1 MGCSSCQQNNHIVP
15 TTSVDSLCEC
25 ACGCAE
31 PVCPTP
37 QPCTEITDA
46 KCIIYTNAEIK
57 CGTDVVVT
65 LNSTLAT
72 ALNQIVNYF
81 CQQFVTLD
89 VPEDIIYDGDV
100 IVTAGTSV
108 VDAFQTVIDFILNYP
123 NSYVSGSGNTN
134 FLPKWTPNG
143 TTLGNSQIKDD
154 GTTAGIGS
162 FFGSPIYKWSVLSN
176 LANLFMNQ
184 EINSSIP
191 IAALYG
197 IVSDNTV
204 LPKNNNTACGVYGIA
219 DSSTT
224 ENIGTLGSARG
235 IDSLINIGVYGEAS
249 PNLNSTCIKSIGGKF
264 LAKGGVNNY
273 AVQLLDGSEG
283 IGKIWTCMTA
293 TGEGNWQTPAS
304 INLQKVITAT
314 YALTDADN
322 DYTIFINNGAT
333 AITISLGAITIP
345 NFNVGFI
352 QEGSADVTFV
362 GVTNPVGLKL
372 KGQGYQA
379 FIERKLATS
388 TYYLLGNTKV

>member
-46 KCIIYTNAEIK
+46 KCIVYTNAEIK

-100 IVTAGTSV
+100 IVSAGTSV

-123 NSYVSGSGNTN
+123 NNYVGGSGTTN

-162 FFGSPIYKWSVLSN
+162 FFGSPVYKWSVLSA
-176 LANLFMNQ
+176 LSNLFMNDK
-184 EINSSIP
+184 INATTP
-191 IAALYG
+191 IVALYG
-197 IVSDNTV
+197 ICSDNTIV
-204 LPKNNNTACGVYGIA
+204 PKNNFRASGLVGIA

-224 ENIGTLGSARG
+224 ENIGVTGSATG
-235 IDSLINIGVYGEAS
+235 TGSNANIGVYGNGIAI
-249 PNLNSTCIKSIGGKF
+249 LNGPCGKSIGGKF
-264 LAKGGVNNY
+264 EAGYGTNNY
-273 AVQLLDGSEG
+273 AVQLKDGTQG
-283 IGKIWTCMTA
+283 VGKVLTCMT
-293 TGEGNWQTPAS
+293 TDGEANWTEA
-304 INLQKVITAT
+304 NKQKVITAT
-314 YALTDADN
+314 YVLTDADN
-322 DYTIFINNGAT
+322 DYTIFVNNGAT
-333 AITISLGAITIP
+333 AISISLGAITIP
-345 NFNVGFI
+345 NFCVGFI

-362 GVTNPVGLKL
+362 GVTNPVGLKS
-372 KGQGYQA
+372 KGQGYQTY
-379 FIERKLATS
+379 IERKLATS
-388 TYYLLGNTKV
+388 TYYLLGNTKA

>member
-123 NSYVSGSGNTN
+123 NNYIGGSGTTN

-162 FFGSPIYKWSVLSN
+162 FFGSPIYKWSVLSA
-176 LANLFMNQ
+176 LPNLFMNDK
-184 EINSSIP
+184 INTTTP
-191 IAALYG
+191 ITALYG
-197 IVSDNTV
+197 ICSDNTIV
-204 LPKNNNTACGVYGIA
+204 PKNNLSASGVVGIA
-219 DSSTT
+219 DSSTI
-224 ENIGTLGSARG
+224 ENIGVTGSATG
-235 IDSLINIGVYGEAS
+235 TGSGANIGVYGSGIAALNAS
-249 PNLNSTCIKSIGGKF
+249 CNKSIGGKF
-264 LAKGGVNNY
+264 IAGYGNNNY
-273 AVQLLDGSEG
+273 AVQLKDGTQG
-283 IGKIWTCMTA
+283 VGKVLTCMT
-293 TGEGNWQTPAS
+293 TDGEANWTEA
-304 INLQKVITAT
+304 NKQKVITAT
-314 YALTDADN
+314 YVLTDADN
-322 DYTIFINNGAT
+322 DYTIFVNNGAT
-333 AITISLGAITIP
+333 AISISLGAITIP

-352 QEGSADVTFV
+352 QEGSADVTFT
-362 GVTNPVGLKL
+362 GTGLGNPIGFKL

-379 FIERKLATS
+379 YIERKLATS
-388 TYYLLGNTKV
+388 TYYLLGNTKA